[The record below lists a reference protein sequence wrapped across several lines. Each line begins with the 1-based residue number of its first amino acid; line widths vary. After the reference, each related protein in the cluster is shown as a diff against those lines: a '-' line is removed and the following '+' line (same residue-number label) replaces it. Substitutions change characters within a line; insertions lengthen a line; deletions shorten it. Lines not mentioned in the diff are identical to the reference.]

1 MENIP
6 KIVRERLR
14 VATVAVDHPDADML
28 TAFAERALP
37 EAERATVLGHLARC
51 GECREIVAL
60 ALPPLEAAA
69 MPVALSRTR
78 RFTWPALRWGFAVA
92 GVAVIA
98 SLAVV
103 QLQRRGQSSSLMM
116 AYKAAQPAANE
127 ARNQTLPAIP
137 QSEAAGNKKLAA
149 ALVAGKSA
157 DTGKFPARDGGSP
170 AASVVNSPQVAGGA
184 GFSRGVLSHGPRLA
198 NQANQFQQQN
208 ANAFAGANVAMPVPP
223 LPTAKQQSSAQLV
236 ANAPVPA
243 APQIQPSSA
252 PVNTHAQNFDLKTEA
267 IAEQPSNYGH
277 GEEKVGRAKEP
288 PDTVVHIEPEKV
300 LAGPVRS
307 DAMANSLPNT
317 RWGITSAGGLQRSL
331 DQGNSWQDVNV
342 KTTPAPAAANF
353 EVMARSSRAKAKDS
367 AKADTIENGA
377 MVFRAVAANGM
388 EVWAGGSAGQLY
400 HSTDSGNHWSK
411 VVPSAGGAVLTGDV
425 VKLDFADAQHG
436 RVSTSTSE
444 DWITSDDGLDLAK
457 AIELKSEHQ
466 RSPPIDH
473 PAFRYPCKHLLICPG
488 SGLPK

>member
-1 MENIP
+1 MENVP
-6 KIVRERLR
+6 KIVRERLK
-14 VATVAVDHPDADML
+14 ATTVAVDHPDADVL

-69 MPVALSRTR
+69 MPVALSRSR
-78 RFTWPALRWGFAVA
+78 RFTWPTLRWGFALA

-103 QLQRRGQSSSLMM
+103 QLQRRGQSSSPMM
-116 AYKAAQPAANE
+116 AYKATQPAANE
-127 ARNQTLPAIP
+127 ARNQTPPAIP
-137 QSEAAGNKKLAA
+137 GTQAAGNKKLPAV
-149 ALVAGKSA
+149 LDAGKSA
-157 DTGKFPARDGGSP
+157 DTEKLPARDSGAP
-170 AASVVNSPQVAGGA
+170 AASAVNSPQVVGGV
-184 GFSRGVLSHGPRLA
+184 GFSHGVLSHGPKVA

-208 ANAFAGANVAMPVPP
+208 AKAFGGANVAMPVPP
-223 LPTAKQQSSAQLV
+223 PPMAKQPPSAQLV

-243 APQIQPSSA
+243 APQMQPSSA
-252 PVNTHAQNFDLKTEA
+252 PVNTQAQNFDLKTEA
-267 IAEQPSNYGH
+267 ISEQPSNYGH

-307 DAMANSLPNT
+307 DALAYSLPNT
-317 RWGITSAGGLQRSL
+317 RWAITSAGGLQRSL

-353 EVMARSSRAKAKDS
+353 EVMARSSLAKAKDS
-367 AKADTIENGA
+367 AKADKIENGA

-388 EVWAGGSAGQLY
+388 EVWAGGSSGQLY

-411 VVPSAGGAVLTGDV
+411 VVPSAGGAILTGDV
-425 VKLDFADAQHG
+425 VTLDFADAQHG
-436 RVSTSTSE
+436 KVSTSTSE
-444 DWITSDDGLDLAK
+444 VWVTSDDGLTWQK
-457 AIELKSEHQ
+457 Q
-466 RSPPIDH
+466 
-473 PAFRYPCKHLLICPG
+473 
-488 SGLPK
+488 

>member
-1 MENIP
+1 MENVP

-14 VATVAVDHPDADML
+14 VSTVAVDHPDADVL
-28 TAFAERALP
+28 TAFTERALP

-69 MPVALSRTR
+69 MPVALGRSR
-78 RFTWPALRWGFAVA
+78 RFTWPTLRWGFALA

-103 QLQRRGQSSSLMM
+103 QLQRRSQSSSPMM

-127 ARNQTLPAIP
+127 ARSQTPPAI
-137 QSEAAGNKKLAA
+137 SEAAGNKKRPAA
-149 ALVAGKSA
+149 FVAGKTA
-157 DTGKFPARDGGSP
+157 DTGKVPARDSGSP
-170 AASVVNSPQVAGGA
+170 AASAVNSPQVAGGA
-184 GFSRGVLSHGPRLA
+184 GFSRGVLSHGPKVA

-208 ANAFAGANVAMPVPP
+208 ANASVGANVAMPVPP
-223 LPTAKQQSSAQLV
+223 PPMANQQPSAQVV

-243 APQIQPSSA
+243 APQVQPSSA
-252 PVNTHAQNFDLKTEA
+252 PVNTQAQNFDLKTEA
-267 IAEQPSNYGH
+267 ISDQPSNYGH

-288 PDTVVHIEPEKV
+288 PDTVVHIEPERV
-300 LAGPVRS
+300 LAAQAPS
-307 DAMANSLPNT
+307 DSNVLAYSLLNT
-317 RWGITSAGGLQRSL
+317 RWGITSAGGLQRSV
-331 DQGNSWQDVNV
+331 DQGNSWQEVNV

-353 EVMARSSRAKAKDS
+353 EVMARSSLAKAKDS
-367 AKADTIENGA
+367 AKADKNGNGA
-377 MVFRAVAANGM
+377 MVFRAVAANGA

-411 VVPSAGGAVLTGDV
+411 VVPSVSGAVLTGDV
-425 VKLDFADAQHG
+425 VRLDFADAQHG

-444 DWITSDDGLDLAK
+444 VWITSDDGLTWQK
-457 AIELKSEHQ
+457 Q
-466 RSPPIDH
+466 
-473 PAFRYPCKHLLICPG
+473 
-488 SGLPK
+488 

>member
-1 MENIP
+1 MENVP

-14 VATVAVDHPDADML
+14 VSTVAVDHLDADVL

-60 ALPPLEAAA
+60 ALPPVEAAEIHQA
-69 MPVALSRTR
+69 PSRSR
-78 RFTWPALRWGFAVA
+78 WFTWPALRWGFALA
-92 GVAVIA
+92 GVVVII

-103 QLQRRGQSSSLMM
+103 QRHSQSSSSMM
-116 AYKAAQPAANE
+116 AYKAAQPTAKE

-137 QSEAAGNKKLAA
+137 EPEAAGNKKLPAA
-149 ALVAGKSA
+149 FVAGKTA
-157 DTGKFPARDGGSP
+157 DTGKLLARDSGSP
-170 AASVVNSPQVAGGA
+170 AASAVNSPQVAGGA
-184 GFSRGVLSHGPRLA
+184 GFSRGVLSHGPKVA

-208 ANAFAGANVAMPVPP
+208 ANASVGANVAMPVPP
-223 LPTAKQQSSAQLV
+223 PPMAKQQPSAQLV

-243 APQIQPSSA
+243 APQMQPSSA
-252 PVNTHAQNFDLKTEA
+252 PVNTQAQNFDLKTEA
-267 IAEQPSNYGH
+267 ISDQPSNYGH

-300 LAGPVRS
+300 LAAQAPS
-307 DAMANSLPNT
+307 DSNVLAYSLPNT
-317 RWGITSAGGLQRSL
+317 RWGITSAGDLQRSV
-331 DQGNSWQDVNV
+331 DQGNSWQEVNV

-353 EVMARSSRAKAKDS
+353 EVMARSSLAKTKDS
-367 AKADTIENGA
+367 AKADKNGNGA
-377 MVFRAVAANGM
+377 MVFRAVAANGV

-411 VVPSAGGAVLTGDV
+411 VVPSVSGAVLTGDV
-425 VKLDFADAQHG
+425 VRLDFADAQHG

-444 DWITSDDGLDLAK
+444 VWITSDDGLTWQK
-457 AIELKSEHQ
+457 Q
-466 RSPPIDH
+466 
-473 PAFRYPCKHLLICPG
+473 
-488 SGLPK
+488 